1 MENETKIIN
10 FFEKKKKQKIETK
23 QKLMLIRVHN
33 VALGARGEGFSVRLS
48 WIDFEF
54 LVRRWLF
61 LFEWKTI
68 TSRERRQRS
77 SRRKGKKREKGC
89 VEKH

>member
-10 FFEKKKKQKIETK
+10 FFEKKEEKIETK

-33 VALGARGEGFSVRLS
+33 VALGARGEGFSVRSS

-61 LFEWKTI
+61 LFD
-68 TSRERRQRS
+68 
-77 SRRKGKKREKGC
+77 
-89 VEKH
+89 